1 VKKKEIFIISFVDS
15 SIFLMGQKI
24 LLIIGLFALAH
35 AGYSAAQHRVYVRLT
50 EQRFE
55 RLPADI
61 IIQTLVAFLVCCVG
75 TVQFFGKFKPI
86 LITAEWQNK
95 TWDTLGNRPSF
106 MTFNHRGKKL
116 FH

>member
-1 VKKKEIFIISFVDS
+1 
-15 SIFLMGQKI
+15 MGQKI

-61 IIQTLVAFLVCCVG
+61 IVQTLVAFFACCIG
-75 TVQFFGKFKPI
+75 TVQLFGKFKPI